1 MRNWKVFA
9 SVAIA
14 VLLGLSVAYA
24 AQNKKAGD
32 AKAAK
37 PKVVKVPAPYSLVA
51 SLSDEQKQ
59 KIADLITKANEA
71 KKAIDDKCKE
81 DCMAVLTDAQ
91 KAELKA
97 AQEKEKAEREKAA
110 AEKKKAAEAK
120 ETAKPK

>member
-1 MRNWKVFA
+1 MRNGKLLI
-9 SVAIA
+9 SVAIGA
-14 VLLGLSVAYA
+14 MLALSAAYA
-24 AQNKKAGD
+24 AQDKKAGD

-37 PKVVKVPAPYSLVA
+37 PRTIRVPAPYSLVA

-81 DCMAVLTDAQ
+81 DCMNVLTDAQ
-91 KAELKA
+91 KSELKA

-110 AEKKKAAEAK
+110 AEKKKAAAAAQPAK
-120 ETAKPK
+120 TN